1 MVLKGLKGWAPLMLM
16 PEWCTLHNTVFDIK
30 CSKCKRT
37 KENQFFV
44 QRGKVYRTC
53 NVCRDRA
60 RVGRLDSDFVAS
72 VRSPGSS
79 VVLIRRVADVGGPGS
94 TAVGA
99 TRHIPDS
106 DTESESSSNPRA
118 APFNSRAA
126 LTALGFGYTDTD
138 DVLLLSSSA
147 AAASSSSSAGYFVD
161 EPDPEPEPEG
171 P

>member
-1 MVLKGLKGWAPLMLM
+1 MLM
-16 PEWCTLHNTVFDIK
+16 PEWCTFHNTVFDIK

-53 NVCRDRA
+53 NSCRDRA

-72 VRSPGSS
+72 ARSPGSS
-79 VVLIRRVADVGGPGS
+79 VVLVRRVADVGGPGS
-94 TAVGA
+94 TAMGA

-106 DTESESSSNPRA
+106 DTESEPSSNP
-118 APFNSRAA
+118 RAA
-126 LTALGFGYTDTD
+126 LTALGFGFRSAPSGFSYTDTD

>member
-1 MVLKGLKGWAPLMLM
+1 M
-16 PEWCTLHNTVFDIK
+16 PEWCTFHNTIFDIR

-37 KENQFFV
+37 QENQFFV
-44 QRGKVYRTC
+44 QRGKVYKTC
-53 NVCRDRA
+53 NSCRDRA

-79 VVLIRRVADVGGPGS
+79 VVLVRRVADVGGPGS
-94 TAVGA
+94 TAMGA

-106 DTESESSSNPRA
+106 DTESEPSNNPH
-118 APFNSRAA
+118 AA
-126 LTALGFGYTDTD
+126 LVALGFSCADTD
-138 DVLLLSSSA
+138 NVLLLSSA
-147 AAASSSSSAGYFVD
+147 AAASSSSSAGYFVE